1 MLYFFR
7 FSCYYEHIEIAKWLY
22 SLDPI
27 NQIDMMKEEAD
38 VSIHVRNANQ
48 TVGWM
53 LFITME
59 IE

>member
-1 MLYFFR
+1 M
-7 FSCYYEHIEIAKWLY
+7 
-22 SLDPI
+22 

-38 VSIHVRNANQ
+38 VSIHVRNGNQ